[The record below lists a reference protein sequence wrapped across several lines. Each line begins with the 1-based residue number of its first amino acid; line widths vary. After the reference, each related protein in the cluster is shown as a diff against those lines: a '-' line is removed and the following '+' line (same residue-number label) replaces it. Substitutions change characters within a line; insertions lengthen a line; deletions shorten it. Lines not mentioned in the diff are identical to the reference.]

1 MTSEIFLAPNKNRL
15 FEQKANVKIF
25 KFLVYNMHSSE
36 KFLTKK
42 KLYVIYIKDVSLIK
56 NKVF

>member
-1 MTSEIFLAPNKNRL
+1 MPMTSEIFLAPNKNRL

-42 KLYVIYIKDVSLIK
+42 TRCHIYQKT
-56 NKVF
+56 FP